1 MMKRIPSHWNIFLRE
16 SVFKLGRKELSLF
29 CTGKITYFATSWN
42 EGSQGKFSYREKI
55 LQLHLS
61 WLSYKKF
68 IPQLKEKLLFVFC
81 LSQSQDQ
88 EHKTKIKIRF
98 FWLLIQGLGHWR
110 KTWWGTKMQ
119 QKDSLG
125 QGAWQRARWT
135 DSLCPVAQRQIKA
148 GFPSTGS
155 KHGRNPDLSPSPPP
169 TLTDGKPPH

>member
-68 IPQLKEKLLFVFC
+68 IPQLKEKLLFVFLKIGVRWFLLERC
-81 LSQSQDQ
+81 FCANTFSLEMYFFGNVLLSMSFSASFPEDPHLDFSKGWGRVSSAQ
-88 EHKTKIKIRF
+88 
-98 FWLLIQGLGHWR
+98 
-110 KTWWGTKMQ
+110 TWVTAFKFSCRDYKG
-119 QKDSLG
+119 
-125 QGAWQRARWT
+125 
-135 DSLCPVAQRQIKA
+135 
-148 GFPSTGS
+148 
-155 KHGRNPDLSPSPPP
+155 PDL
-169 TLTDGKPPH
+169 